1 MALLCTCSRASY
13 ITRFGS
19 DRRRR
24 SSEPQFHSIDIL
36 KPNSRRPAHALINFG
51 SKNTLRLQ
59 SRQRLFTIVALN
71 STTSGGHSPEKKK
84 DETTSKAATQGPPL
98 LTVLAGFVV
107 FFLICWIFGSIIM
120 WLISLIVIPP
130 TSK

>member
-1 MALLCTCSRASY
+1 MPSSISGDQEDLHY
-13 ITRFGS
+13 IPRF
-19 DRRRR
+19 
-24 SSEPQFHSIDIL
+24 IL
-36 KPNSRRPAHALINFG
+36 QWGFKKTSHHKREFPNAFW